1 MISISEVKSRS
12 DLRKFVT
19 FPFKLY
25 RDCPYWVPPLIKDEL
40 ETLNLDKNPVSKNA
54 EARYFLAHKNGQ
66 IAGRIAVIIN
76 NLEIEELGKKK
87 VRFGWFD
94 VIDDIEVTKALLE
107 EVYEIG
113 RSRKLQYV
121 EGPVGFSNMEKAG
134 ILTQGFDKL
143 NTMITWYHYPYYA
156 EHFKQLGF
164 EKQAT
169 WVEFIITEPGNSKE
183 KLQKFS
189 RLIRERYG
197 LSVIRFR
204 SKKEIL
210 PYVDQMF
217 KLLNE
222 TYNQLQTFVP
232 IQQYQIDYYKEKYF
246 SFIHPDYLTCIK
258 DKKGDLIAFSVV
270 MPSFSK
276 ALKKANGRLFPF
288 GWWHLLRAQ
297 KKNDRAAFYLIG
309 IRPEFQGKG
318 VTAIIFEEMQNLFLE
333 KGIRHIET
341 NPELIENRAVQ
352 QLWKDYNP
360 VQHKERSTFRKDL

>member
-143 NTMITWYHYPYYA
+143 
-156 EHFKQLGF
+156 
-164 EKQAT
+164 
-169 WVEFIITEPGNSKE
+169 
-183 KLQKFS
+183 
-189 RLIRERYG
+189 
-197 LSVIRFR
+197 
-204 SKKEIL
+204 
-210 PYVDQMF
+210 
-217 KLLNE
+217 
-222 TYNQLQTFVP
+222 
-232 IQQYQIDYYKEKYF
+232 
-246 SFIHPDYLTCIK
+246 
-258 DKKGDLIAFSVV
+258 
-270 MPSFSK
+270 K
-276 ALKKANGRLFPF
+276 ASA
-288 GWWHLLRAQ
+288 
-297 KKNDRAAFYLIG
+297 
-309 IRPEFQGKG
+309 
-318 VTAIIFEEMQNLFLE
+318 
-333 KGIRHIET
+333 
-341 NPELIENRAVQ
+341 
-352 QLWKDYNP
+352 
-360 VQHKERSTFRKDL
+360 